1 MANFSWMQSDWF
13 IMTVIPLLIFLARV
27 IDVTIGTIRVIFLT
41 RGRKYLAGIMGFFE
55 SLIWIVAVSQVMHNL
70 TNWLTYL
77 AFSLGFACGNLVGIM
92 IEERIALGNLIIRI
106 ITRREADELVRAMR
120 GEGYAVTALDAQGAT
135 GPVKVIFNILKRKK
149 LPQLIKLIKQYNPN
163 AFYTI
168 EDLRFVKDTT
178 VPAVTPRPG
187 FLGIFRK

>member
-1 MANFSWMQSDWF
+1 
-13 IMTVIPLLIFLARV
+13 MTVIPLLVFMARV
-27 IDVTIGTIRVIFLT
+27 IDVAIGTIRVIFLT

-55 SLIWIVAVSQVMHNL
+55 ALIWIVAVSQVMHNL

-106 ITRREADELVRAMR
+106 ITRREAHQLVQAMR
-120 GEGYAVTALDAQGAT
+120 SEGYAVTAVDAEGGA
-135 GPVKVIFNILKRKK
+135 GPVKVIFNVLSRKK
-149 LPQLIKLIKQYNPN
+149 LPQVIELIKQHNPN

-168 EDLRFVKDTT
+168 EDLRLVKDGGI
-178 VPAVTPRPG
+178 PELPRRG
-187 FLGIFRK
+187 GVLGIFRK